1 MFDTLVVE
9 TPPNKKEKIYYVTC
23 PLIIPNKLEQVF
35 MPPPSRKQQRLV
47 RKKAKKHMMRKGL
60 K

>member
-9 TPPNKKEKIYYVTC
+9 MLPNKEEKIYYVTC
-23 PLIIPNKLEQVF
+23 PLNIPNKLEQVF
-35 MPPPSRKQQRLV
+35 MPLASKKQQRLV
-47 RKKAKKHMMRKGL
+47 RKKTKKHMMKKGL